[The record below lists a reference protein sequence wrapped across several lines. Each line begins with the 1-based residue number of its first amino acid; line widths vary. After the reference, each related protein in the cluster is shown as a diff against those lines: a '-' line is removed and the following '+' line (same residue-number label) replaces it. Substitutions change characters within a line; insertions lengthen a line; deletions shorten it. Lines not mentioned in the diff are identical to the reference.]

1 MKFPFSRRWLACGAA
16 VLVTGYAEMAAAE
29 ALLSEFMTN
38 NVDTLLDED
47 GESPDWI

>member
-16 VLVTGYAEMAAAE
+16 VLATGFAEMASAE